1 MSYRPPVAGP
11 PFIHLDKSTSTY
23 APGKYVVE
31 EGDLCL
37 NAPRQAEAFV
47 EGVVRGN
54 HKIRQVLL
62 LWQHRL
68 KGH

>member
-1 MSYRPPVAGP
+1 MNLT
-11 PFIHLDKSTSTY
+11 FTY
-23 APGKYVVE
+23 APGKYMVE

-37 NAPRQAEAFV
+37 NAPCQAEAFV
-47 EGVVRGN
+47 KSVVRGN